1 MNKQNFKNGLNKFPV
16 STDALDFMQEQ
27 INFVATLTDALGA
40 NVIIKQSSSSIPGL
54 VVVNGELLPLQGTP
68 QGYITIQ
75 EESQSVTAKGETFAN
90 ARIIRIAKYTSN
102 SYGST
107 SFKAVDFA
115 QIDNVAAL
123 TLNQRQYVPKGTIID
138 WYGEAAFDNIPYGWV
153 PCGYFY
159 QKHGGDYAKNI
170 AVKEV
175 LNEAEKW
182 KSAYPDISTET
193 ICHYLGES
201 FSFLRITK
209 VGQMTIPNLSG
220 RFIVGAGYSGSTS
233 LTRYKN
239 GDTGGEEFHRLTA
252 EESGLPA
259 HTHDWQITQGPEGR
273 SDWGAN
279 STLKGSEQEIGGSR
293 TGLKH
298 IESGGGG
305 DEFVFNQKQGGSWGV
320 NNNPSRGYFDI
331 LSKEIKVA
339 QKAHENRPP
348 YFALYKLIKVI

>member
-27 INFVATLTDALGA
+27 INFVVTLTDALGA

-75 EESQSVTAKGETFAN
+75 EESKSVTAKGETFAN

-153 PCGYFY
+153 PCGGFFRTDGGVY
-159 QKHGGDYAKNI
+159 QGNGSVPAAII
-170 AVKEV
+170 AEQ
-175 LNEAEKW
+175 NKW
-182 KSAYPDISTET
+182 KQRYPDLESRVVFYYGPNDS
-193 ICHYLGES
+193 YLM
-201 FSFLRITK
+201 LTK
-209 VGQMTIPNLSG
+209 VGDMSIPNLSG
-220 RFIVGAGYSGSTS
+220 RFIIGAGYPNDTS
-233 LTRYKN
+233 VGLYN
-239 GDTGGEEFHRLTA
+239 LGEIGGEKEHRLTA
-252 EESGLPA
+252 DESGLPA
-259 HTHDWQITQGPEGR
+259 HTHTVTGTTKD
-273 SDWGAN
+273 SVAVWGDGD
-279 STLKGSEQEIGGSR
+279 GSIAGAGN
-293 TGLKH
+293 GVVVPVG
-298 IESGGGG
+298 ISGTAQLN
-305 DEFVFNQKQGGSWGV
+305 ETK
-320 NNNPSRGYFDI
+320 
-331 LSKEIKVA
+331 LA

>member
-75 EESQSVTAKGETFAN
+75 EESQSLTAKGETFAN

-102 SYGST
+102 SYGSS
-107 SFKAVDFA
+107 SFKAEDFA

-153 PCGYFY
+153 PCGGFFRTNGGTY
-159 QKHGGDYAKNI
+159 QGNGSVPAAII
-170 AVKEV
+170 AEQ
-175 LNEAEKW
+175 NKW
-182 KSAYPDISTET
+182 KQRYSDLESKVVFYYGPNVS
-193 ICHYLGES
+193 YLM
-201 FSFLRITK
+201 LTK
-209 VGQMTIPNLSG
+209 VGDMSIPNLSG
-220 RFIVGAGYSGSTS
+220 RFIVGAGYPDNTS
-233 LTRYKN
+233 VGLYN
-239 GDTGGEEFHRLTA
+239 CGEIGGEKEHRLTA
-252 EESGLPA
+252 NESGLPA
-259 HTHDWQITQGPEGR
+259 HTHSVIGKTEDSVAVWGEGNG
-273 SDWGAN
+273 DIAGAGN
-279 STLKGSEQEIGGSR
+279 GVVNPVNI
-293 TGLKH
+293 
-298 IESGGGG
+298 SGTAQPN
-305 DEFVFNQKQGGSWGV
+305 EAKNA
-320 NNNPSRGYFDI
+320 
-331 LSKEIKVA
+331 LS
-339 QKAHENRPP
+339 AHENRPP